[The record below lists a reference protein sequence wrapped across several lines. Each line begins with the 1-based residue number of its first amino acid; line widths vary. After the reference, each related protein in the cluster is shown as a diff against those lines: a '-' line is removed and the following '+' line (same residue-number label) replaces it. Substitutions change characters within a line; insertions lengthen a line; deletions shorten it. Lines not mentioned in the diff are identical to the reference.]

1 MTKEEILKAAGFPNT
16 KEGVKAFYKEYDNPE
31 VFFAKHGGSLSGAP
45 HNGQPTADE
54 FFSYGSHYNDSVN
67 VPMGNPFYAAEGGT
81 PYYGGPTRPY
91 TYGGG
96 LPGGANEYDMPCMN
110 CGGYM
115 EEGGDYNSP
124 TNYGSFNVAMKNGG
138 SLKKYQDVGE
148 VKFKTPY
155 SPEGP
160 NINKFFNTPQGKKLT
175 PDEKFAAEEQI
186 RLANRF
192 GKKPVTVGSRVDPDL
207 QAYDTSDTESDIM
220 LYKNPET
227 GIAGPDSMHVFPGNP
242 NLQTIFKRDKVMV
255 GNALDTK
262 KSRKEAE
269 DFNKG
274 KIIEKK
280 GELYGDYAHNAVYPF
295 ETGGV
300 IDPSNNMSYP
310 TFEDGGKYNLLNLIK
325 AASKKMKKA
334 YGGDTVTQGGNSD
347 NYPNSITEAF
357 KKSVANNHS
366 NSLLKKG
373 EENII
378 KELQGSARGYD
389 MGGMYEDD
397 YSAPQLDPQTAAN
410 NYMFEQ
416 QNNALR
422 NNFQNNIN
430 SLGNSLQ
437 YLGYGANPYTKTTVR
452 KAGVGLETG
461 STTPGASRSMSPAE
475 WEWMDQQRKAKQN
488 EANYA
493 RYFGSQGTRGMNF
506 LPINYG
512 YNTKTRISKK
522 SQANLQ
528 DLLGKDGKNPHD
540 INSLKYVDKDT
551 LFGHKTKLV
560 LGHRDFYED
569 NMKIKPVPS
578 LLNNKGKSKKESAYD
593 LGDLISRLKNKG
605 QGQGQSQDLGPYP
618 DATEYDGVN
627 EAATSDNYEHGQL
640 FPKIYK
646 QSPASFMPSNLQKPP
661 STTPVDMRRDN
672 SFKTGFPSVQTP
684 SFAPTAKKYGGLARA
699 QYGKNHLSPN
709 MADGLYDA
717 AGNLIDNMSPVKM
730 EPINT
735 VPLFNDY
742 VNNQGAAL
750 QQQQGH
756 LKDPETGSMYSGPE
770 KKTKIV
776 QKTKMGLDGVSA
788 ANATIAGI
796 DTLASGINMG
806 RANKDFD
813 QKNIDRHIADNTYLS
828 NQGIAQYGGSRG
840 DYDPNSGEF
849 RLGDKVAVQFKGN
862 APGSRGTIKA
872 YGGSFQDG
880 GMQQQQQPD
889 PQQIMQGVATMLQ
902 QGAQPEQ
909 IAKQLVEMGIP
920 QEQVVQIIQTV
931 MQQLQGGQEGQEEP
945 QQQPMRYGGYA
956 YGGNAEEDEESYE
969 ADLNEDE
976 IAELRRGGHI
986 VNYI

>member
-1 MTKEEILKAAGFPNT
+1 MLNGMSEQE
-16 KEGVKAFYKEYDNPE
+16 FYDIYPTQKDWAN
-31 VFFAKHGGSLSGAP
+31 AQQMKLGGLSGAP
-45 HNGQPTADE
+45 HNGQPTANE

-67 VPMGNPFYAAEGGT
+67 VPMGNPYYAAEGGT

-91 TYGGG
+91 AYGGG

-148 VKFKTPY
+148 VN
-155 SPEGP
+155 PELKAFLQQRNPANVKQMPPRVNNYEAQGNDLSKIFPIKGRNQANTADSTIYNIRLDSKYYPTDSIIPIPNNP
-160 NINKFFNTPQGKKLT
+160 NIK
-175 PDEKFAAEEQI
+175 AA
-186 RLANRF
+186 
-192 GKKPVTVGSRVDPDL
+192 
-207 QAYDTSDTESDIM
+207 Y
-220 LYKNPET
+220 
-227 GIAGPDSMHVFPGNP
+227 
-242 NLQTIFKRDKVMV
+242 
-255 GNALDTK
+255 
-262 KSRKEAE
+262 
-269 DFNKG
+269 NKG
-274 KIIEKK
+274 KFTIAGTTQAGIKQAAALNEGSLKQGK
-280 GELYGDYAHNAVYPF
+280 GSDPTVYPNYSKYF
-295 ETGGV
+295 KEEGGV

-347 NYPNSITEAF
+347 NYPNRITEDF
-357 KKSVANNHS
+357 KKTLANNYG
-366 NSLLKKG
+366 NSLLKEG

-378 KELQGSARGYD
+378 KEVQGFAKGYD

-452 KAGVGLETG
+452 KAGVGIETG
-461 STTPGASRSMSPAE
+461 STTPAASRSMSPEE
-475 WEWMDQQRKAKQN
+475 WAWLDEQRKAKQN

-528 DLLGKDGKNPHD
+528 DLLGKDGENSHD

-618 DATEYDGVN
+618 DAVDNSSQQGNSQSVEDLNKMGVYAPGRN
-627 EAATSDNYEHGQL
+627 VEDMRSSNLY
-640 FPKIYK
+640 KK
-646 QSPASFMPSNLQKPP
+646 QSPTVQGPVYQEKLTDDWNKDINKKPMSIPSI
-661 STTPVDMRRDN
+661 N
-672 SFKTGFPSVQTP
+672 SK
-684 SFAPTAKKYGGLARA
+684 AYGGLARA

-717 AGNLIDNMSPVKM
+717 AGNLIDDMSPVKM

-776 QKTKMGLDGVSA
+776 QKTKMGLDGVPA
-788 ANATIAGI
+788 ANLIDSGI
-796 DTLASGINMG
+796 NLLASGVNMG

-813 QKNIDRHIADNTYLS
+813 QKNIDRHIADFTYSGNPTKNL
-828 NQGIAQYGGSRG
+828 GKW
-840 DYDPNSGEF
+840 DVNSGVM
-849 RLGDKVAVQFKGN
+849 DPTNMTPVQFTGN
-862 APGSRGTIKA
+862 APGSRGSIGA
-872 YGGSFQDG
+872 YGGSFEDG
-880 GMQQQQQPD
+880 GMQQQQPD

>member
-1 MTKEEILKAAGFPNT
+1 MLNGMSEQE
-16 KEGVKAFYKEYDNPE
+16 FYDIYPTQKDWAN
-31 VFFAKHGGSLSGAP
+31 AQQMKLGGLSGAP
-45 HNGQPTADE
+45 HNGQPTANE

-67 VPMGNPFYAAEGGT
+67 VPMGNPYYAAEGGT

-91 TYGGG
+91 AYGGG

-148 VKFKTPY
+148 VN
-155 SPEGP
+155 PELKAFLQQRNPANVKQMPPRVNNYEAQGNDLSKIFPIKGRNQANTADSTIYNIRLDSKYYPTDSIIPIPNNP
-160 NINKFFNTPQGKKLT
+160 NIK
-175 PDEKFAAEEQI
+175 AA
-186 RLANRF
+186 
-192 GKKPVTVGSRVDPDL
+192 
-207 QAYDTSDTESDIM
+207 Y
-220 LYKNPET
+220 
-227 GIAGPDSMHVFPGNP
+227 
-242 NLQTIFKRDKVMV
+242 
-255 GNALDTK
+255 
-262 KSRKEAE
+262 
-269 DFNKG
+269 NKG
-274 KIIEKK
+274 KFTIAGTTQAGIKQAAALNEGSLKQGK
-280 GELYGDYAHNAVYPF
+280 GSDPTVYPNYSKYF
-295 ETGGV
+295 KEEGGV

-347 NYPNSITEAF
+347 NYPNRITEDF
-357 KKSVANNHS
+357 KKTLANNHG

-378 KELQGSARGYD
+378 KELQGSAKGYD

-452 KAGVGLETG
+452 KAGVGIETG
-461 STTPGASRSMSPAE
+461 STTPAASRSMSPEE
-475 WEWMDQQRKAKQN
+475 WAWLDEQRKAKQN

-528 DLLGKDGKNPHD
+528 DLLGKDGENSHD

-618 DATEYDGVN
+618 DAVDNSSQQGNSQSVEDLNKMGVYAPGRN
-627 EAATSDNYEHGQL
+627 VEDMRSSNLY
-640 FPKIYK
+640 KK
-646 QSPASFMPSNLQKPP
+646 QSPTVQGPVYQEKLTDDWNKDINKKPMSIPSI
-661 STTPVDMRRDN
+661 N
-672 SFKTGFPSVQTP
+672 SK
-684 SFAPTAKKYGGLARA
+684 AYGGLARA

-717 AGNLIDNMSPVKM
+717 AGNLIDDMSPVKM

-776 QKTKMGLDGVSA
+776 QKTKMGLDGVPA
-788 ANATIAGI
+788 ANLIDSGI
-796 DTLASGINMG
+796 NLLASGVNMG

-813 QKNIDRHIADNTYLS
+813 QKNIDRHIADFTYSGNPTKNL
-828 NQGIAQYGGSRG
+828 GKW
-840 DYDPNSGEF
+840 DVNSGVM
-849 RLGDKVAVQFKGN
+849 DPTNMTPVQFTGN
-862 APGSRGTIKA
+862 APGSRGSIGA
-872 YGGSFQDG
+872 YGGSFEDG
-880 GMQQQQQPD
+880 GMQQQQPD

>member
-1 MTKEEILKAAGFPNT
+1 
-16 KEGVKAFYKEYDNPE
+16 V
-31 VFFAKHGGSLSGAP
+31 
-45 HNGQPTADE
+45 
-54 FFSYGSHYNDSVN
+54 
-67 VPMGNPFYAAEGGT
+67 
-81 PYYGGPTRPY
+81 
-91 TYGGG
+91 
-96 LPGGANEYDMPCMN
+96 
-110 CGGYM
+110 
-115 EEGGDYNSP
+115 
-124 TNYGSFNVAMKNGG
+124 
-138 SLKKYQDVGE
+138 
-148 VKFKTPY
+148 
-155 SPEGP
+155 
-160 NINKFFNTPQGKKLT
+160 
-175 PDEKFAAEEQI
+175 
-186 RLANRF
+186 
-192 GKKPVTVGSRVDPDL
+192 
-207 QAYDTSDTESDIM
+207 
-220 LYKNPET
+220 
-227 GIAGPDSMHVFPGNP
+227 
-242 NLQTIFKRDKVMV
+242 
-255 GNALDTK
+255 
-262 KSRKEAE
+262 
-269 DFNKG
+269 
-274 KIIEKK
+274 
-280 GELYGDYAHNAVYPF
+280 
-295 ETGGV
+295 
-300 IDPSNNMSYP
+300 
-310 TFEDGGKYNLLNLIK
+310 
-325 AASKKMKKA
+325 
-334 YGGDTVTQGGNSD
+334 
-347 NYPNSITEAF
+347 
-357 KKSVANNHS
+357 
-366 NSLLKKG
+366 
-373 EENII
+373 
-378 KELQGSARGYD
+378 QGSARGYA

-430 SLGNSLQ
+430 SFGNSLQ
-437 YLGYGANPYTKTTVR
+437 SLGYGANPYTKTTVR
-452 KAGVGLETG
+452 KAGVGIETG
-461 STTPGASRSMSPAE
+461 STTPGASRSMSPEE

-506 LPINYG
+506 IPINYG
-512 YNTKTRISKK
+512 YNTKTKISKK

-578 LLNNKGKSKKESAYD
+578 LLDNKNKSKKENAYD

-605 QGQGQSQDLGPYP
+605 QGQSQSQDLGPYP
-618 DATEYDGVN
+618 DAVDNSSATSNIAPSFLMNPGVGVN
-627 EAATSDNYEHGQL
+627 NAYTTKQQVLNLPNSPMMQGPTQGAETRAEATQGQAPWYIPTHGQ
-640 FPKIYK
+640 FP
-646 QSPASFMPSNLQKPP
+646 LQNANFNPNAAGP
-661 STTPVDMRRDN
+661 GHRY
-672 SFKTGFPSVQTP
+672 G
-684 SFAPTAKKYGGLARA
+684 GGLARA

-717 AGNLIDNMSPVKM
+717 AGNLIDDMSPVKM

-776 QKTKMGLDGVSA
+776 QKTKMGIDGVSA

-931 MQQLQGGQEGQEEP
+931 IQQLQGGQEGQEEP